1 MSILNGP
8 RLNFW
13 GGIRTDVSVP
23 NNSPTITYNNQKST
37 LNLFDLATS
46 TLAAEAQQYSDAQL
60 NQMINAPLNTN
71 TPNSGYT
78 AAGWNHYGQHVVDLQ
93 NVLISSQG
101 APGAISTSGDL
112 IGKPVYLLGSVDPV
126 TGQGPFSGPMMVDL
140 DPSSSQTTQIYVGG
154 LQIGPSASPE
164 LLIRCNTVCSSQDL
178 ALRIL
183 APEPDAPGSN
193 RISGTFQLFF
203 PLSSIVSYNSSSAM
217 LKSIIEAPEATG
229 IVVRFVMF
237 EMCPTLTTAQL
248 NADYAAGTDSPNP
261 SIGRIIGTLAPA
273 FADEPQICQAGRQ
286 LVNSSTGS
294 TGYMDAENSLLSIDM
309 VNLLPKAA
317 FRLVR
322 TDITSPIG
330 PNIDFGTLNFTA
342 GTTSLGRLN
351 CTDTVLLDY
360 YLYGGLVDLPLNST
374 QLSAFSA
381 NPVSITG
388 QNSATS
394 AQLTINEVA
403 YRVFSD
409 QRNIYIDDYK
419 GNLTITLNL
428 KYLGQNVQHNT
439 EISIQSGA
447 SGPLPNADY
456 LNFPNTVTVL
466 ANQPSVSFNATIK
479 TSSNPVVKKAM
490 AENAGFEALN
500 YSCND
505 GSYFTNFRKY
515 SQTDFD
521 IPAGTTITWDLVY
534 PNVLRFHYL
543 AFPAMS
549 RYIPLNQPDAIMGAK
564 NAILA
569 RTSVAY
575 RGTTLYMPVVRS
587 MSPSQVALLTAYLTG
602 QPWQPNPPM
611 VW

>member
-37 LNLFDLATS
+37 LNLFDLTTS
-46 TLAAEAQQYSDAQL
+46 TLAAEAQHYSDDQL

-93 NVLISSQG
+93 NALISSQG
-101 APGAISTSGDL
+101 TPGAISTSGDL
-112 IGKPVYLLGSVDPV
+112 VGQPVYLLGSVDPV

-154 LQIGPSASPE
+154 LQIGASASPE

-183 APEPDAPGSN
+183 AGEPDAPGSN

-203 PLSSIVSYNSSSAM
+203 PLSSIVSYNKSSAM
-217 LKSIIEAPEATG
+217 LQSIIEAPGATG

-273 FADEPQICQAGRQ
+273 FANEPQICQAGRQ
-286 LVNSSTGS
+286 LQNGSTGA
-294 TGYMDAENSLLSIDM
+294 TGYMDTTNALLSIDM
-309 VNLLPKAA
+309 VNLIPKAA

-342 GTTSLGRLN
+342 GGTSIGSLN
-351 CTDTVLLDY
+351 CTDAVLLDY

-374 QLSAFSA
+374 QLAAFSA

-388 QNSATS
+388 VNSATS
-394 AQLTINEVA
+394 AQLSIAEVS

-409 QRNIYIDDYK
+409 QRNIYIDDYQ
-419 GNLTITLNL
+419 GNLTITLTL
-428 KYLGQNVQHNT
+428 KYLGQNVQQAT
-439 EISIQSGA
+439 EIGIQSGA
-447 SGPLPNADY
+447 SGPLPNPDY
-456 LNFPNTVTVL
+456 LNFPDTVTVL
-466 ANQPSVSFNATIK
+466 ANQPSVSFTVTTKTASAAT
-479 TSSNPVVKKAM
+479 
-490 AENAGFEALN
+490 AGFEALN

-515 SQTDFD
+515 SQTDFG
-521 IPAGTTITWDLVY
+521 IAAGTTITWELMY

-564 NAILA
+564 NSILA
-569 RTSVAY
+569 RTSDAY
-575 RGTTLYMPVVRS
+575 KGTTLCMPVVRS

-602 QPWQPNPPM
+602 QPWQPNPP
-611 VW
+611 VIW